1 MESTLKSGG
10 IGADGVAWGLSFPE
24 PFTTSARGSKRKD
37 VFRAEADRRRDLGLT
52 GDSGFGMWPCSGN
65 AWQAQRLS
73 EQPSPARSADSL
85 RLNSTCIQG

>member
-37 VFRAEADRRRDLGLT
+37 VFRAEADRRRRLGLT
-52 GDSGFGMWPCSGN
+52 GDSGFGI
-65 AWQAQRLS
+65 RLAG
-73 EQPSPARSADSL
+73 SPAL
-85 RLNSTCIQG
+85 RATVAAQERGFTAIK